1 MKKREV
7 KDLFSKE
14 VSELEKNLAQLK
26 KDAAKLIIERR
37 SKKNK
42 NISLIGEKKKD
53 IARILTVIRQKEIK
67 TS

>member
-42 NISLIGEKKKD
+42 NISL
-53 IARILTVIRQKEIK
+53 
-67 TS
+67 